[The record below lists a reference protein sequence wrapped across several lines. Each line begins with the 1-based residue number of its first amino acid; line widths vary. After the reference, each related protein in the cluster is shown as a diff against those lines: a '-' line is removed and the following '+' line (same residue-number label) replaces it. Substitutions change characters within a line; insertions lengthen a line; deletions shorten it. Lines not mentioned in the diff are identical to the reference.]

1 MIFALVGLALAF
13 AVALLFGG
21 MEFDRGLA
29 MLGYAGGVPWLVDV
43 AQGITWLGDGRVL
56 TPMVIAGALLLLYQ
70 REWRDALLLAA
81 VTASCGLL
89 VDLQKDWF
97 ARIRPDANEHL
108 VVVNDLSF
116 PSAHSANA
124 TAVWLSLALLLP
136 RTDRGRFG
144 AVWTAVWLA
153 LLVGAS
159 RVMLGVHWPSDVI
172 GGWSFGLF
180 WTLLLLRLAGHTV
193 EDGTTE
199 PAGYAPR

>member
-1 MIFALVGLALAF
+1 MIFALAGLAF
-13 AVALLFGG
+13 AFAAALLFGG
-21 MEFDRGLA
+21 MELDRSLA
-29 MLGYAGGVPWLVDV
+29 MIGYAGGVPWLVGA

-56 TPMVIAGALLLLYQ
+56 TPIVIAGALLLLYH

-97 ARIRPDANEHL
+97 ARVRPDANEHL
-108 VVVNDLSF
+108 VLVHNLSF
-116 PSAHSANA
+116 PSGHAANA

-144 AVWTAVWLA
+144 AVWAAVWLA

-159 RVMLGVHWPSDVI
+159 RVMLGVHWPSDVV

-180 WTLLLLRLAGHTV
+180 WTLLLLRLAGHRID
-193 EDGTTE
+193 DGTE
-199 PAGYAPR
+199 PPPGFAPR